1 MAKWQNDSGLDA
13 ALNYWA
19 TATKMIACSAQ
30 PTTYAEATSTY
41 ALADIVIDSADFT
54 LANGDTSGRKVTI
67 AQQADVTVDA
77 TGDATHVA
85 LVKTDGEVLLYVT
98 TCDTET
104 LTATSTVTFPAWDI
118 ELADAA

>member
-13 ALNYWA
+13 ALNYWG

-30 PTTYAEATSTY
+30 PTTYAEAITDY
-41 ALADIVIDSADFT
+41 ALADVVIDSGDFT

-67 AQQADVTVDA
+67 AEQADVTVDA
-77 TGDATHVA
+77 TGNATHVA
-85 LVKTDGEVLLYVT
+85 LVKTDGEVLMYVT
-98 TCDTET
+98 TCGTET

-118 ELADAA
+118 EIADAA